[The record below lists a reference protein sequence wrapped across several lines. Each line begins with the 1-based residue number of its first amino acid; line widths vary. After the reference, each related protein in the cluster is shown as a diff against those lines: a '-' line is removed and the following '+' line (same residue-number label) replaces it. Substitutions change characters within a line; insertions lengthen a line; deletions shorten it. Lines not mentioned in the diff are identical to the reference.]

1 MTIIYSKNKFR
12 FKRQSNGKGFSVSI
26 RDQAK
31 NKKSA
36 IAGEFKPK
44 WQYKDLNKKQ
54 VFIMEQD
61 WNNCQTQLLKGET
74 LACIG
79 VPYDWDKKDF
89 DRLFNFWLKEYLDGD
104 QNSEVL

>member
-1 MTIIYSKNKFR
+1 MPKYIKNKFR

-26 RDQAK
+26 RDEFRK
-31 NKKSA
+31 N
-36 IAGEFKPK
+36 EYKPK

-61 WNNCQTQLLKGET
+61 WNSCQVHLFKGET

-79 VPYDWDKKDF
+79 VPYEWNKKDF

-104 QNSEVL
+104 QNSEVF